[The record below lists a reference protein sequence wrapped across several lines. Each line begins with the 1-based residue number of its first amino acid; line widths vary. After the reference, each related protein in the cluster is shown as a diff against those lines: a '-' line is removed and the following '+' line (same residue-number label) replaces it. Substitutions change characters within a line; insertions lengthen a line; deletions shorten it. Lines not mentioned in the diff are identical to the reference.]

1 MLRGNLFALHRKDP
15 TSRQCLH
22 AQGIAGN
29 VQPVE
34 SDESGILEGDYVQ
47 SEYGPVRVK
56 VQSTANLTGEETS
69 DIAYA
74 QSSIPSSGLGLATE
88 VLIYILTVVCAVVIA
103 LRVYIK
109 TWSSEASQ
117 GWRVNEYLAVTGFLP
132 FIPASV
138 LGALAVHYGI
148 GSTDVYLN
156 KFEIREFLEVRGM
169 EYPILY
175 ELTYYASSPLTKFA
189 IAVKILHICAEKRYV
204 YIMYGLMG
212 VMIAT
217 NVGSLQVGGRFMNL
231 SYIGTTVQVAS
242 DWTCA
247 ITPFFIVYS
256 LQMPKRVKIS
266 VAAILGLGVVAS
278 IAALMRIVS
287 YKYIDIRVYPK
298 DHFLS
303 QGRLL
308 FWSLLESA
316 FAIIACSLLSLKLFC
331 GCRARSMNRSTN
343 NVSGGARPPY
353 RHETPLHSLTPKGQT
368 RTTVSG
374 KGNWDRLH
382 DDDSSGRHII
392 QETTIHVD
400 SRSTASTP
408 NYHRSESSVV

>member
-1 MLRGNLFALHRKDP
+1 M
-15 TSRQCLH
+15 Q
-22 AQGIAGN
+22 Q
-29 VQPVE
+29 VQ
-34 SDESGILEGDYVQ
+34 SDESGILKGDDVQ
-47 SEYGPVRVK
+47 SEYGSVRVE
-56 VQSTANLTGEETS
+56 VIVNGNDNLTGEEIS

-74 QSSIPSSGLGLATE
+74 QSFIPSLGLGLATE
-88 VLIYILTVVCAVVIA
+88 VPIYILTVVCAAIIT
-103 LRVYIK
+103 LGVYVK

-117 GWRVNEYLAVTGFLP
+117 GWRVNDYLAVIGFLP

-138 LGALAVHYGI
+138 LSALAVHYSI
-148 GSTDVYLN
+148 RSTDAYLN
-156 KFEIREFLEVRGM
+156 KFEMREFLEVRGM
-169 EYPILY
+169 EYLILY
-175 ELTYYASSPLTKFA
+175 ELTYYASSSLTKVA
-189 IAVKILHICAEKRYV
+189 IAVTILHICVEKRYV

-217 NVGSLQVGGRFMNL
+217 NGICLIWLFINCVPFATYWNPKLGHCKSEDGFMNL
-231 SYIGTTVQVAS
+231 SYIGTAVQVAS

-266 VAAILGLGVVAS
+266 VIAILGLGVVAS
-278 IAALMRIVS
+278 VATLMRIVS
-287 YKYIDIRVYPK
+287 YKYIDIRVHPK

-316 FAIIACSLLSLKLFC
+316 FAIIACSLPSLKLFG
-331 GCRARSMNRSTN
+331 GCIARSMNRSTN

-353 RHETPLHSLTPKGQT
+353 RHETPLRSLTPKGQT

-392 QETTIHVD
+392 QEATIHVD

-408 NYHRSESSVV
+408 NYHRSENSVV

>member
-1 MLRGNLFALHRKDP
+1 M
-15 TSRQCLH
+15 
-22 AQGIAGN
+22 
-29 VQPVE
+29 VQ
-34 SDESGILEGDYVQ
+34 
-47 SEYGPVRVK
+47 
-56 VQSTANLTGEETS
+56 VQSTANLTGEEIS

-103 LRVYIK
+103 LRVYVK

-117 GWRVNEYLAVTGFLP
+117 GWRVNDYLAVIGFLP

-148 GSTDVYLN
+148 GSTDAYLN
-156 KFEIREFLEVRGM
+156 RFEMRKFLEVRGM
-169 EYPILY
+169 EYLILY
-175 ELTYYASSPLTKFA
+175 ELTYYASSSLTKFA
-189 IAVKILHICAEKRYV
+189 IAVTILHICVEKRYV

-217 NVGSLQVGGRFMNL
+217 NGICLIWLFVNCVPFATYWNPN
-231 SYIGTTVQVAS
+231 YIGTAVQVAS

-266 VAAILGLGVVAS
+266 VVAILGLGVVAS
-278 IAALMRIVS
+278 VAALMRIVS
-287 YKYIDIRVYPK
+287 YKYIDVRVYPK

-316 FAIIACSLLSLKLFC
+316 FAIIACSLPSLKLFG
-331 GCRARSMNRSTN
+331 GCIARSMNRSTN
-343 NVSGGARPPY
+343 N
-353 RHETPLHSLTPKGQT
+353 TPLHSLTPKGQT

>member
-1 MLRGNLFALHRKDP
+1 M
-15 TSRQCLH
+15 
-22 AQGIAGN
+22 
-29 VQPVE
+29 VQ
-34 SDESGILEGDYVQ
+34 
-47 SEYGPVRVK
+47 
-56 VQSTANLTGEETS
+56 VQSTANLTGEEIS

-103 LRVYIK
+103 LRVYVK

-117 GWRVNEYLAVTGFLP
+117 GWRVNDYLAVIGFLP

-148 GSTDVYLN
+148 GSTDAYLN
-156 KFEIREFLEVRGM
+156 KFEMREFLEVRGM
-169 EYPILY
+169 EYLILY
-175 ELTYYASSPLTKFA
+175 ELTYYASSSLTKFA
-189 IAVKILHICAEKRYV
+189 IAVTILHICVEKRYV

-217 NVGSLQVGGRFMNL
+217 NGICLIWLFVNCVPFATYWNPKLGHCKSEDGFMNL
-231 SYIGTTVQVAS
+231 SYIGTAVQVAS

-266 VAAILGLGVVAS
+266 VVAILGLGVVAS
-278 IAALMRIVS
+278 VAALMRIVS
-287 YKYIDIRVYPK
+287 YKYIDVRAYPK

-316 FAIIACSLLSLKLFC
+316 FAIIACSLPSLKLFG
-331 GCRARSMNRSTN
+331 GCIARSMNRSTN

-408 NYHRSESSVV
+408 NFHRSEASVV